1 MLQILLPSIVMSVMG
16 GVLFALQSPINA
28 RLGNA
33 MGGPLVGA
41 FLSFLTGTIILSV
54 ILLMQRKTIPLT
66 NITQTPWWL
75 WIGGTL
81 GAFMVFA
88 AAYSVERLGSAAM
101 LALIIAGQIIASLVI
116 DHYGILVHN
125 PVPVSPIRIAG
136 AAMLLGGVI
145 MILYPKFQ

>member
-1 MLQILLPSIVMSVMG
+1 MLQVLLPSIVMSVTG
-16 GVLFALQSPINA
+16 GILFALQSPINA

-41 FLSFLTGTIILSV
+41 FLSFLTGTVVLAAV
-54 ILLMQRKTIPLT
+54 LLLQRKPVLVSQIG
-66 NITQTPWWL
+66 QTPWWL

-101 LALIIAGQIIASLVI
+101 LALIIAGQIMASLVI

-125 PVPVSPIRIAG
+125 PVPVSPIRVAG
-136 AAMLLGGVI
+136 AALLLAGVVL
-145 MILYPKFQ
+145 ILYPKFK

>member
-16 GVLFALQSPINA
+16 GILFALQSPINA

-33 MGGPLVGA
+33 MGGPLTGA
-41 FLSFLTGTIILSV
+41 FLSFLTGTVVLSAV
-54 ILLMQRKTIPLT
+54 LLLQRKPILVS
-66 NITQTPWWL
+66 NITQTPWWM
-75 WIGGTL
+75 WMGGTL

-136 AAMLLGGVI
+136 AVLLLAGVVL
-145 MILYPKFQ
+145 ILYPKFR